1 MGSFSL
7 LEIVTI
13 AVVVLIVFGPDRLPE
28 LARKAGELIARARH
42 ATRSVTSALEQEYG
56 EAMEP
61 IKGLRDEIDSVRSDL
76 SKAITS
82 IGDIEVDP
90 SPSQPDPV
98 ESDEAEPGEGERD
111 AAAG

>member
-28 LARKAGELIARARH
+28 LAKKAGELIAKARH

-61 IKGLRDEIDSVRSDL
+61 IKGLREEIDGVKSDL
-76 SKAITS
+76 TKAITS
-82 IGDIEVDP
+82 IGDFEVE
-90 SPSQPDPV
+90 PDP
-98 ESDEAEPGEGERD
+98 AEPDTEAGEHADSDDDERD
-111 AAAG
+111 AAPG

>member
-13 AVVVLIVFGPDRLPE
+13 ALVVLIVFGPDRLPE
-28 LARKAGELIARARH
+28 LARKAGELIARARN

-61 IKGLRDEIDSVRSDL
+61 IKGLREEIEGVRSDL
-76 SKAITS
+76 TKAITS
-82 IGDIEVDP
+82 IGDVEVDP
-90 SPSQPDPV
+90 G
-98 ESDEAEPGEGERD
+98 PGEPEATGDEDAGSEDDERD